1 VSESPHPGSVG
12 RVLVIVP
19 TYNERENLPLILD
32 RIRTAVPE
40 ASVLVVDD
48 GSPDGTGA
56 IADQRAAADEAI
68 SVMHRTVKD
77 GLGAAYIAGFRWG
90 LDAGFDVLVE
100 MDADGSHAPEQLPR
114 LLGALSHAD
123 VVLGARYVPGGAV
136 VNWPK
141 SRELISRGG
150 NLYSRMALGVPLH
163 DITGGYRAY
172 KAEVLRALKLD
183 EIASHGYCF
192 QIDVAWRAVQA
203 GFTVAE
209 VPITFTERTLGES
222 KMSGSIVRE
231 AFLKVGVWG
240 LRHRWEQ
247 VRDLVSGKS
256 GAHEVR
262 SGDGPASEPESAGK
276 HRG

>member
-1 VSESPHPGSVG
+1 MDPVIETEASTAETTGSVAPAANDIG
-12 RVLVIVP
+12 RVLQETRAQFVNAFSSQCDTIGHS
-19 TYNERENLPLILD
+19 
-32 RIRTAVPE
+32 A
-40 ASVLVVDD
+40 
-48 GSPDGTGA
+48 G
-56 IADQRAAADEAI
+56 AAADSTASALAI
-68 SVMHRTVKD
+68 NVLHRTVKD

-90 LDAGFDVLVE
+90 LDAGYDVLVE

-141 SRELISRGG
+141 SREFISRGG
-150 NLYSRMALGVPLH
+150 NLYSRLALGVPLH

-192 QIDVAWRAVQA
+192 QIDVAWRAVRA

-222 KMSGSIVRE
+222 KMTGSIVRE

-247 VRDLVSGKS
+247 VRDLVAGKS
-256 GAHEVR
+256 GAKNPR
-262 SGDGPASEPESAGK
+262 A
-276 HRG
+276 